1 MTSDEIMDEIY
12 RLKEGRYED
21 DEFDTEKER
30 LDTIARLQDLYSV
43 TVRKEEI
50 NSFWEDAENGINPWT
65 GDELYDLNE
74 LFPPS

>member
-12 RLKEGRYED
+12 RLKEERHED
-21 DEFDTEKER
+21 DEFDTEKEKQ
-30 LDTIARLQDLYSV
+30 DTINSLEDLYYK
-43 TVRKEEI
+43 TVRKEAI

-65 GDELYDLNE
+65 GDKLTDLDE